1 MEAPDVDYATLEED
15 IEEMKNPL
23 FSMKEWISDW
33 IIDPIMNMVARVK
46 SAAGTIYDA
55 VVKIADLNPLANGGY
70 VQPMANGGSAGRKP
84 YLVGEVG
91 PEIFIPQTAGKI
103 IPNKDLNT
111 QRVKGLLA
119 EAFGLAPRTGAADK
133 VHKLSGTLKVERLD
147 VQSAK
152 MKKSRFGV
160 DTFA

>member
-1 MEAPDVDYATLEED
+1 MTPPIFTLRDVSLTFGSKPILRGAE
-15 IEEMKNPL
+15 L
-23 FSMKEWISDW
+23 FM
-33 IIDPIMNMVARVK
+33 
-46 SAAGTIYDA
+46 
-55 VVKIADLNPLANGGY
+55 
-70 VQPMANGGSAGRKP
+70 
-84 YLVGEVG
+84 
-91 PEIFIPQTAGKI
+91 PQGAGKI

-133 VHKLSGTLKVERLD
+133 VHKLSGTLKVDRLD